1 MEVTAFFTSQ
11 ISKVQIDLINKWVTI
26 KIRVNNNNN
35 SRCNNTLINTTISSI
50 SSEEVSSNTKTI
62 TEVITIKITRV
73 IINSTEEGITTIN
86 TKTEVVEEEEGEVI
100 TIGIIEIN
108 DDIKP
113 EMKLTK

>member
-11 ISKVQIDLINKWVTI
+11 ISKVRIDLINKWVTI

-50 SSEEVSSNTKTI
+50 NSEEVTSNTKTI

-73 IINSTEEGITTIN
+73 IINSTEEGITTI
-86 TKTEVVEEEEGEVI
+86 KTEVVEEEEGEVI

-113 EMKLTK
+113 EIKLTK